1 MRILLILTD
10 GYGCPG
16 GIARVNL
23 DLFETLCADPLV
35 SEVVAVPRRTLAYP
49 EPLPAKLVYEEAASG
64 KGKIRYA
71 ARLLRRL
78 LTDRSFDLIL
88 CTHLHLQPFATLSA
102 RLCGAP
108 SALFLHGI
116 EAWSAPRQVIR
127 RVAANT
133 ADWYLSS
140 TEMTL
145 QRARTWLRIP
155 ESRTV
160 VAPFGVDLAR
170 YSPGPASAEIL
181 DKYGLREKVVVL
193 SLGRLAATE
202 RYKGCDEIIS
212 ILGRLRE
219 TEPRLVYVIAG
230 EGDDR
235 ARLEAKARDL
245 GVAENV
251 CFTGHISE
259 SEKVELYRIAR
270 AFALAGWGEGFGLVL
285 LEALA
290 CGVPVLASTLDG
302 TYEAIKRGALGVA
315 VDPHDANAL
324 CAGILETLRRPAG
337 QRLLGLE
344 YFSHEAFGQRVHDMI
359 VRVAGVGYGRSVPQ
373 T

>member
-1 MRILLILTD
+1 MRILLIITD

-23 DLFETLCADPLV
+23 DLFDTLCADPSV
-35 SEVVAVPRRTLAYP
+35 NEIVAVPRRTMADP
-49 EPLPAKLVYEEAASG
+49 GPLPAKLVYDKAASG
-64 KGKIRYA
+64 GRLRYG
-71 ARLLRRL
+71 ARLLQRL
-78 LTDRSFDLIL
+78 LTDRNFDLVL
-88 CTHLHLQPFATLSA
+88 CTHLHLQPFASLSA

-116 EAWSAPRQVIR
+116 EAWSAPRQMIR
-127 RVAANT
+127 RLAANT

-145 QRARTWLRIP
+145 DRARTWLRIP
-155 ESRTV
+155 ESRTI

-170 YSPGPASAEIL
+170 YTPGPASAEVL
-181 DKYGLREKVVVL
+181 DKYDLREKVVVL

-202 RYKGCDEIIS
+202 RYKGCDEIID
-212 ILGRLRE
+212 ILGRLRAV
-219 TEPRLVYVIAG
+219 EPRLVYVIAG
-230 EGDDR
+230 DGDDR
-235 ARLEAKARDL
+235 ARLETKARDL
-245 GVAENV
+245 GVARNV
-251 CFTGHISE
+251 RFTGHISE
-259 SEKVELYRIAR
+259 SEKVELYRVAR

-290 CGVPVLASTLDG
+290 CGVPVVASTLDG
-302 TYEAIKRGALGVA
+302 TYEAIKRGTLGVA

-324 CAGILETLRRPAG
+324 YAGILEALRRPAG
-337 QRLLGLE
+337 QRLLGLD
-344 YFSHEAFGQRVHDMI
+344 YFSPEAFGQRVHDMI
-359 VRVAGVGYGRSVPQ
+359 VQIAGGGYGRSVLQ

>member
-23 DLFETLCADPLV
+23 DLFDTLCADPSV
-35 SEVVAVPRRTLAYP
+35 SEVVAVPRRTLARP
-49 EPLPAKLVYEEAASG
+49 GPLPAKLVYDEAASG
-64 KGKIRYA
+64 GRSSYV
-71 ARLLRRL
+71 ARLARRL
-78 LTDRSFDLIL
+78 LTDRRFDLVL
-88 CTHLHLQPFATLSA
+88 CTHLHLQPFASLGA

-116 EAWSAPRQVIR
+116 EAWSAPRQMIR
-127 RVAANT
+127 RIAANT

-145 QRARTWLRIP
+145 ERARTWLRIP

-202 RYKGCDEIIS
+202 RYKGCDEIIG

-235 ARLEAKARDL
+235 ARLEAKAHDL

-251 CFTGHISE
+251 RFTGQISE
-259 SEKVELYRIAR
+259 SEKVELYRVAR
-270 AFALAGWGEGFGLVL
+270 AFALAGWGEGFGLVV

-315 VDPHDANAL
+315 VDPHDADAL
-324 CAGILETLRRPAG
+324 YEGILETLRRPVG

-344 YFSHEAFGQRVHDMI
+344 YFSREAFGQRVHDMI
-359 VRVAGVGYGRSVPQ
+359 VQIAGVGYGRSVPQ